1 MSSLAYSPKL
11 AGLSVAMIRALV
23 FTGLCALIFALTIT
37 SVSAQEAAESEKR
50 ETTKTGSMSER
61 VYKRLSEAQAL
72 AAPEDE
78 SVEPDFAA
86 AEAQLKEIAALDG
99 LSEYEEAQLYNFYGF
114 IYYSQ
119 EKYQQSIDAYE
130 KVIALQEIPP
140 GLRNQVIYT
149 LAQLKFTTEQ
159 YQEAIDLLNNWLKTQ
174 ENPGPEPYILIAT
187 GYYQLEEI
195 DKIIPPVE
203 KAMAIARERGTETK
217 EQWWLLLRVAYWEKG
232 NNKKVRDILQV
243 LVANWPKKEYWSQL
257 SAVYGEL
264 DDEQKQLSAF
274 ASAYDQ
280 NLLTTNSELL
290 QIAQLYLANDVP
302 YKAAKILEKG
312 LADGDVE
319 RNAKNL
325 RLYSQS
331 WALAREDRRAIAP
344 LKEAAKLSSDGE
356 LDIRLA
362 QSYLNLGEYKNC
374 VGAARQGLKKGDLK
388 RNDISNMILGMCLF
402 EIDDLVDAKAAFRKA
417 KNDDRSSK
425 GAEQWILFITSEEE
439 RIERLERSMR
449 ELQIDIAS

>member
-1 MSSLAYSPKL
+1 MNSVGYSPKS
-11 AGLSVAMIRALV
+11 AGLSVAMIRTLI
-23 FTGLCALIFALTIT
+23 FTGLCALMFALMTP
-37 SVSAQEAAESEKR
+37 SVSAQEGGEKEKR

-61 VYKRLSEAQAL
+61 VYKRLAEAQAL

-78 SVEPDFAA
+78 AAEPDFAG

-203 KAMAIARERGTETK
+203 KAMAIAQERGTQTK

-232 NNKKVRDILQV
+232 DNKKVRDILEV
-243 LVANWPKKEYWSQL
+243 LVTNWPKKEYWSQL

-264 DDEQKQLSAF
+264 DDEPKQLSAF

-312 LADGDVE
+312 FADGDVE

-362 QSYLNLGEYKNC
+362 QSYLNLGEYKSC
-374 VGAARQGLKKGDLK
+374 VSAARQGLKKGDLK
-388 RNDISNMILGMCLF
+388 RDDISNMILGMCLF
-402 EIDDLVDAKAAFRKA
+402 ESDDLVDAKAAFRKA
-417 KNDDRSSK
+417 KQDERSSK

-449 ELQIDIAS
+449 ELQIEIVS